1 MRLSLSVLQ
10 RLGKASLLSPRG
22 DGGALGLQAGRG
34 REWIE
39 QTVHSVMLSDPRR
52 VRAGGQLQCF
62 PRVYWCPAEPWPGG
76 SESSTDDAPT
86 L

>member
-22 DGGALGLQAGRG
+22 DGRALGLQAGRG

-39 QTVHSVMLSDPRR
+39 QTVHSVMLSDPPRGAGRR
-52 VRAGGQLQCF
+52 
-62 PRVYWCPAEPWPGG
+62 
-76 SESSTDDAPT
+76 PT
-86 L
+86 AVLSACVLVSR